1 MSGSSWGRSAE
12 KTGWDE
18 YWEARRSLDLVVRRQ
33 PQHVRALV
41 ARAWIDYIVRHQD
54 AVGHAVGARRGHQE
68 ASARDR
74 AGSREP
80 PVRFLHARRG
90 EVRAVGHASAGT
102 QPEAVAEAGRELA
115 DDFPDNREV
124 AAFLETR
131 EARGRRWGSYPPRVR
146 YDFSVRRTELALSV
160 SGIGG
165 GAQLLSIALYPMAA
179 EHPLLPMAYRIGLT
193 PPRLPVSHR
202 IKRINSTSP
211 SNPPP

>member
-1 MSGSSWGRSAE
+1 MPWGTRWVLGGGSRKRALA
-12 KTGWDE
+12 T
-18 YWEARRSLDLVVRRQ
+18 
-33 PQHVRALV
+33 VRAAVNLPSDFFTH
-41 ARAWIDYIVRHQD
+41 AEAKFALWDMQVRERNLR
-54 AVGHAVGARRGHQE
+54 GA
-68 ASARDR
+68 
-74 AGSREP
+74 
-80 PVRFLHARRG
+80 
-90 EVRAVGHASAGT
+90 
-102 QPEAVAEAGRELA
+102 AEAGRELA

-131 EARGRRWGSYPPRVR
+131 EARGRRWRSYAPRVS

-165 GAQLLSIALYPMAA
+165 DAHLLSIALYPMAA

-202 IKRINSTSP
+202 INRINSTSP